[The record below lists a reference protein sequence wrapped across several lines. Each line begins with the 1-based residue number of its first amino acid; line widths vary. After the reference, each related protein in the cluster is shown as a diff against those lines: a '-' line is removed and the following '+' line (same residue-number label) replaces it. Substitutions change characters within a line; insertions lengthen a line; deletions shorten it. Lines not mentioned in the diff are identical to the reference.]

1 MCWHVSPPG
10 EASALGAGDVEDGAD
25 LDYFDLE
32 DLAKLRRHV
41 RRAIEDTQRERE
53 IYHDIVLQY
62 IEVTVNS
69 FLACSSSS

>member
-1 MCWHVSPPG
+1 VLG
-10 EASALGAGDVEDGAD
+10 EAALLDAGDVEEGTD

-53 IYHDIVLQY
+53 LYHHIVLQHF
-62 IEVTVNS
+62 EVIA
-69 FLACSSSS
+69 L

>member
-1 MCWHVSPPG
+1 MLG
-10 EASALGAGDVEDGAD
+10 EAVLLGAGDVEEGAD

-53 IYHDIVLQY
+53 LYHYIVLQHF
-62 IEVTVNS
+62 EVIT
-69 FLACSSSS
+69 L